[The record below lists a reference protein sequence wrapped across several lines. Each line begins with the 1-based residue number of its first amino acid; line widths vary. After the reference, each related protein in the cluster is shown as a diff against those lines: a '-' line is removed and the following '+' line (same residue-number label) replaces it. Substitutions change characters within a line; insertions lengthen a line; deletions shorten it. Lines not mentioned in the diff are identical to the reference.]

1 MNLNDLIKTE
11 KLGYKHSFG
20 DTFVLTGKM
29 VKDCGRSK
37 IEGKYFVKVKINKE
51 EEIVDYLT
59 PVDCLALQNGKR
71 IECTWTRSRSGKAYW
86 NHSSKYLDE
95 VVEA

>member
-11 KLGYKHSFG
+11 KLGYAH
-20 DTFVLTGKM
+20 
-29 VKDCGRSK
+29 
-37 IEGKYFVKVKINKE
+37 GKYFVKIKLNKE
-51 EEIVDYLT
+51 EEVVDYLT

-71 IECTWTRSRSGKAYW
+71 IECTWTRSRSGKPYW